1 MVWTAGSVFIRE
13 VSFIERFYCT
23 STGLPLPGLPGPEGP
38 AGLAGAP
45 GKQGLPGRPGFGF
58 PSQKG
63 GIDHCGPLSPPP
75 MYLLYVLHIAV
86 YTCVCCMPQSEPH
99 D

>member
-1 MVWTAGSVFIRE
+1 MHSFMWFGLQVVSSLERCLTFR

-58 PSQKG
+58 PGQKG
-63 GIDHCGPLSPPP
+63 EH
-75 MYLLYVLHIAV
+75 
-86 YTCVCCMPQSEPH
+86 
-99 D
+99 